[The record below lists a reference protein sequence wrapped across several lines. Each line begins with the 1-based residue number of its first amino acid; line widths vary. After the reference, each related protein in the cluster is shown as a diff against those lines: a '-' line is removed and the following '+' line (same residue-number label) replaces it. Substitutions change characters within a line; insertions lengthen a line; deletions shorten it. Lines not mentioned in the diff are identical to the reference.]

1 MKLALIGVG
10 LVGGSFVA
18 ALRAAGAVREVVG
31 YDVDGAAL
39 ALAQSRGVV
48 NAGASSAAAAVQG
61 ADLVVL
67 ATPVGAMRGVLD
79 GIAADLGPEA
89 VVTDVGSTKA
99 SVVADARA
107 ALGAAFARFVPAHPI
122 AGGERP
128 GVGHADASLFE
139 ERLVI
144 TTPEPETDPAA
155 LAAVEAVWRGIGAR
169 VERMRAAEHDR
180 IFAAVSHLPH
190 VLAFALVDVIAR
202 SPDAA
207 AKFAHAGAG
216 FRDVTR
222 IAASSPSLWRDVCLA
237 NRRHLADELRAYRA
251 TLDRLQAAI
260 EAGDGAAL
268 EATFRAAA
276 DAKRAGAPRTERS

>member
-31 YDVDGAAL
+31 YDIDAGAL
-39 ALAQSRGVV
+39 ALARQRGVV
-48 NAGASSAAAAVQG
+48 TASASSAVDAVRG

-67 ATPVGAMRGVLD
+67 ATPVGAMRDTL
-79 GIAADLGPEA
+79 AALAPALGGDA
-89 VVTDVGSTKA
+89 VITDVGSTKA

-107 ALGAAFARFVPAHPI
+107 TLGAAFARFVPAHPI

-144 TTPEPETDPAA
+144 TTPEADTDPAA
-155 LAAVEAVWRGIGAR
+155 LALVEGVWRGIGAR
-169 VERMRAAEHDR
+169 VERLRAGEHDR
-180 IFAAVSHLPH
+180 IYAAVSHLPH
-190 VLAFALVDVIAR
+190 VLAFALVEHIAR
-202 SPDAA
+202 APDAR

-237 NRRHLADELRAYRA
+237 NRAHLGDELRRYRA
-251 TLDRLQAAI
+251 QLDALQAAI
-260 EAGDGAAL
+260 DTGDGAAL
-268 EATFRAAA
+268 EAAFRAAA
-276 DAKRAGAPRTERS
+276 EAKRATANAR

>member
-18 ALRAAGAVREVVG
+18 ALRSAGAVRDVVG
-31 YDVDGAAL
+31 YDIDAAAL
-39 ALAQSRGVV
+39 ALAQARGVV
-48 NAGASSAAAAVQG
+48 TAGAASVVAAVEG

-67 ATPVGAMRGVLD
+67 ATPVGAMREVL
-79 GIAADLGPEA
+79 GAIAGALRDDA
-89 VVTDVGSTKA
+89 VVTDVGSTKV

-107 ALGAAFARFVPAHPI
+107 ALGPAFARFVPAHPI

-155 LAAVEAVWRGIGAR
+155 LATVEQVWRGIGAR

-190 VLAFALVDVIAR
+190 VLAFALVETIAR
-202 SPDAA
+202 APDAV
-207 AKFAHAGAG
+207 AKFKHAGAG

-222 IAASSPSLWRDVCLA
+222 IAASSPALWRDVCLA
-237 NRRHLADELRAYRA
+237 NRRQLGDELRAYRA
-251 TLDRLQAAI
+251 TLERLQGAI
-260 EAGDGAAL
+260 DAGDGAAL
-268 EATFRAAA
+268 EAAFRAAA
-276 DAKRAGAPRTERS
+276 EAKRASAPGGG